1 MRAGEIIEFN
11 TFLAVAETG
20 RFASAAVRLGVTA
33 SAVSQSVRRLEDR
46 LGLRLFVRTTRSV
59 ALTEAGEALLRQV
72 KPALDQLAKVDSTMA
87 DGSNSTVGRAR
98 ISVSGAAM
106 ELLIAPILP
115 AFRAAHPGFTLEIV
129 VEDKIADPVAARYDA
144 VIRRGNLLEKD
155 MIARRLSDNDRLVL
169 VASGRFLAQ
178 EGPFTHP
185 RDLGRHRILIRRPRS
200 GAALPWALSR
210 NMETVR
216 VDAEASLIVDSAIA
230 ARQFAMAG
238 LGIALLA
245 HGFVVTELKTG
256 LLHLVMPD
264 WQQPVEGFHLMYVH
278 RGQLPPPLWEFERA
292 IRQNAKGANAI

>member
-1 MRAGEIIEFN
+1 MRVGEIVEFN
-11 TFLAVAETG
+11 TFLAVAEAG
-20 RFASAAVRLGVTA
+20 RFASAAVRLGVTP
-33 SAVSQSVRRLEDR
+33 SAVSQSIRRLEDR

-59 ALTEAGEALLRQV
+59 ALTEAGEALLHQV
-72 KPALDQLAKVDSTMA
+72 KPALDQLAGVDSILA
-87 DGSNSTVGRAR
+87 DGHSSTVGRGR
-98 ISVSGAAM
+98 VSVSGAAM

-115 AFRAAHPGFTLEIV
+115 AFWAAHPGFTLEIV
-129 VEDKIADPVAARYDA
+129 VEDRITDPVAGRYDA
-144 VIRRGNLLEKD
+144 VIRRGSLLEKD
-155 MIARRLSDNDRLVL
+155 MIARRLSDDDRLVL

-178 EGPFTHP
+178 EGPFAHP

-200 GAALPWALSR
+200 GAALPWTLSR
-210 NMETVR
+210 NLDTVR

-245 HGFVVTELKTG
+245 HEFVVRELKTG

-278 RGQLPPPLWEFERA
+278 RGHLPHPLWEFERA
-292 IRQNAKGANAI
+292 VRQNAK